1 MAYALIVSRAR
12 VGPAGAALRL
22 MFRAESVKIVLIVLL
37 SWLVLSTFRD
47 LSRGA
52 FFVTFAVSVITF
64 SMAIAV
70 REPDK

>member
-1 MAYALIVSRAR
+1 MIVSRAR

-22 MFRAESVKIVLIVLL
+22 MLRAESVKIVLIVLL
-37 SWLVLSTFRD
+37 SWFVLSTFRD
-47 LSRGA
+47 LSKGG
-52 FFVTFAVSVITF
+52 FFVSFAVSVITF